1 MGNGG
6 NVAHTLRA
14 AATGLVLVAGL
25 AACHSSES
33 GQAVPATAGNGS
45 AENFVP
51 SAQNP
56 DPTDDI
62 DGVLK
67 VYYPSPQHVGREGR
81 VRYEY
86 SPPLGGTHDYGWAGC
101 TGVVYPTGIR
111 TENAVHSLEHGAVW
125 VTYNPDDLDADEVE
139 QLADRV
145 EGVDY
150 TLMSPYP
157 GLDRAISVQSWGH
170 QLKVDEADD
179 PRIDQFIA
187 ATKQNSQSGVYPEDP
202 SATGFPEPGATCSAV
217 PGVFDLANP
226 PPFDPRQGDVP
237 DS

>member
-1 MGNGG
+1 MTQ
-6 NVAHTLRA
+6 TLRA
-14 AATGLVLVAGL
+14 AASGLALVAVL
-25 AACHSSES
+25 AACQSAET
-33 GQAVPATAGNGS
+33 GQAVRASAGAGS
-45 AENFVP
+45 AADFVP
-51 SAQNP
+51 SAENP
-56 DPTDDI
+56 DPTDQI
-62 DGVLK
+62 DGVLR
-67 VYYPSPQHVGREGR
+67 VHYPSPQHVGRDGR

-125 VTYNPDDLDADEVE
+125 IAYNPEDLDDDDVE
-139 QLADRV
+139 LLAARV
-145 EGVDY
+145 DGVDY

-157 GLDRAISVQSWGH
+157 GLDRPISVQSWGH
-170 QLKVDEADD
+170 QLKLDDADD
-179 PRIDQFIA
+179 PRIDQFIT

-202 SATGFPEPGATCSAV
+202 TATGFPEPGATCSAV
-217 PGVFDLANP
+217 PGVFDLADP

>member
-1 MGNGG
+1 M
-6 NVAHTLRA
+6 AHTLRS
-14 AATGLVLVAGL
+14 AATGLTLVAVL
-25 AACHSSES
+25 AACQSTET
-33 GQAVPATAGNGS
+33 GQAVRASEGAVS
-45 AENFVP
+45 AEDFIP
-51 SAQNP
+51 SADNP
-56 DPTDDI
+56 DPTDRI
-62 DGVLK
+62 DGVLR
-67 VYYPSPQHVGREGR
+67 VHYPSPQHVARDGR
-81 VRYEY
+81 VRYQY

-125 VTYNPDDLDADEVE
+125 LTYNPDDLDADDVDLLAARVDGVE
-139 QLADRV
+139 
-145 EGVDY
+145 Y

-157 GLDRAISVQSWGH
+157 GLDRPISVQSWGH
-170 QLKVDEADD
+170 QLKLDDADD

-202 SATGFPEPGATCSAV
+202 MATGFPEPGATCSAV
-217 PGVFDLANP
+217 PGVFDLSDP